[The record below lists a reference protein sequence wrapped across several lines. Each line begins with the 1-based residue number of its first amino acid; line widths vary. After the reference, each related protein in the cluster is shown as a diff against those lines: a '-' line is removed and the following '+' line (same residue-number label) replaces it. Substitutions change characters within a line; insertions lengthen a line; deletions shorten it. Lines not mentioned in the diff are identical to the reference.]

1 MNKLFFIASLFS
13 LLFLFSC
20 DNNSTEKHDKSTA
33 NISIDLSN
41 FDFDTRL
48 YVINMGAQQ
57 NTTVDSLLVKNG
69 SIANVEL
76 ELSQSPDIYILQL
89 SQTDI
94 IRLIVEDKDNISVKI
109 TGSPNGISYEVKG
122 SEASQLVLDYSNL
135 IQKHMNYHDSVYR
148 NYRNHM
154 GDNDMD
160 KIRRTTDSLLKTN
173 YESSYND
180 LKKMVLENPNS
191 LASLLGI
198 YSKFGKTSILD
209 FDLDFDVFKVL
220 SDSLIAHYP
229 TNNHAIALFDR
240 VNNHDE
246 KIQLIEKRYNSLGKG
261 NKFPS
266 LSLKNNDNALINIEE
281 NSAKYKIV
289 YLWKPNKKSF
299 YEFNKVFRKISESY
313 DKKEVDIIA
322 IAFEKDMLA
331 WRNYIRMERMGE
343 WTNLIAEANTE
354 EQINPKADYCL
365 VYVLDADNVILA
377 RLKSLEDL
385 DEYLK

>member
-1 MNKLFFIASLFS
+1 M
-13 LLFLFSC
+13 
-20 DNNSTEKHDKSTA
+20 
-33 NISIDLSN
+33 
-41 FDFDTRL
+41 
-48 YVINMGAQQ
+48 
-57 NTTVDSLLVKNG
+57 
-69 SIANVEL
+69 
-76 ELSQSPDIYILQL
+76 
-89 SQTDI
+89 
-94 IRLIVEDKDNISVKI
+94 EDKDNISVKI
-109 TGSPNGISYEVKG
+109 TGSPNGISYAVEG

-160 KIRRTTDSLLKTN
+160 DIRRTTDSLLKTN
-173 YESSYND
+173 YVNSYND
-180 LKKMVLENPNS
+180 LKKMVLANPNN

-209 FDLDFDVFKVL
+209 FDLDFELFKVL
-220 SDSLIAHYP
+220 SDSLIASYP
-229 TNNHAIALFDR
+229 TNTHAVALFDR
-240 VNNHDE
+240 VSKHDE
-246 KIQLIEKRYNSLGKG
+246 KIQLTEKKYNSLGKG

-266 LSLKNNDNALINIEE
+266 LTLKNNDNALINIEE

-299 YEFNKVFRKISESY
+299 YEFNKVFRKISENY

-343 WTNLIAEANTE
+343 WTHLIAEANTE

-385 DEYLK
+385 REIDRIIKL